1 MSTKLATWTTGRLES
16 FRRITRRRKRWRVH
30 SWHDWSQMQIDLAA
44 DLFQETGNLL
54 DILAIFRC
62 FTDGPHDWVTSAD
75 RLSVAEEYLK
85 EHVSAVAATLIE
97 LGRKGLVAAAWTS
110 G

>member
-1 MSTKLATWTTGRLES
+1 
-16 FRRITRRRKRWRVH
+16 
-30 SWHDWSQMQIDLAA
+30 MQIDLAA

-110 G
+110 GTPTAIHSRAGRQDRGSAVHPALQTARWPAG